1 MSSDF
6 KVISSYIHDDDEV
19 APFALEKKYGAGKI
33 IVINSGGYFR
43 AIDSSPRQ
51 YFQTLAEIPSLIG
64 FETVLKDNEV
74 FTGNALTPNAIP
86 IARVVGD
93 LNVSGPSQINSSSMS
108 IFANKIPVALIAWR
122 MTNFV
127 HRVLY

>member
-1 MSSDF
+1 M
-6 KVISSYIHDDDEV
+6 HGNNEV

-64 FETVLKDNEV
+64 LETVLKDNNKV

-86 IARVVGD
+86 IARVVGE
-93 LNVSGPSQINSSSMS
+93 LNISGPSQINSSSMS
-108 IFANKIPVALIAWR
+108 IFANKIPAGSSSLGE
-122 MTNFV
+122 
-127 HRVLY
+127 